1 MLTSGIL
8 TERVEILVPQN
19 TSAGQFGENL
29 TDWVKVATLW
39 ARANF
44 KKGVNALNLGEDWM
58 ARTVV
63 FTFRNNRL
71 ITERCRLGW
80 DGKIYAIQS
89 LNRDK
94 IEGSLTITAEALDGE
109 G

>member
-1 MLTSGIL
+1 MLTSGTL
-8 TERVEILVPQN
+8 TERVEILEPVSTN
-19 TSAGQFGENL
+19 TSQFGGNL
-29 TDWVKVATLW
+29 TDWQKVATLW
-39 ARANF
+39 ANAKF

-63 FTFRNNRL
+63 FTFRNNSV
-71 ITERCRLGW
+71 ITERHRLGW
-80 DGKIYAIQS
+80 DGKIYAIES

-94 IEGSLTITAEALDGE
+94 KEGSMTITAEALDGE